1 MVTTEYINMRKATIL
16 AKVEKALEQLEKN
29 RLESAKKTLES
40 IAAKLDVDAKAP
52 KRKPGKY
59 ALYVKAMYPKMSKLH
74 PNLDAPG
81 IMKKIGAE
89 YRKGK

>member
-1 MVTTEYINMRKATIL
+1 MGMRKATIL
-16 AKVEKALEQLEKN
+16 AKLEKALQQLEKN

-40 IAAKLDVDAKAP
+40 ITEKLDGDAKAP

-59 ALYVKAMYPKMSKLH
+59 ALYVKAMFPKMQKQH
-74 PNLDAPG
+74 PTLDAPG
-81 IMKKIGAE
+81 IMKKIAVE